1 MTSRTRTRAELE
13 ETMAST
19 NGMLTVAARRIAELA
34 AAGDTTSTEFDS
46 HLSMYRK
53 LNAEFTEAK
62 SEYEDLLAT
71 R

>member
-1 MTSRTRTRAELE
+1 MTTRTRAELE

-34 AAGDTTSTEFDS
+34 TAGDTTSAEFDS

-53 LNAEFTEAK
+53 LSAEFTEAK
-62 SEYEDLLAT
+62 SEFEDLLAT